1 MSTLLRNTRV
11 GRAGMVMLASSA
23 FAASLALPLPGLAAD
38 TPAKTPV
45 KVAAAPA
52 VAADDYVAP
61 AEIGPVLNLVM
72 GKSTLLRLPAPIQ
85 RISVGDTR
93 VADVTL
99 ISTREL
105 YFVGKRSGTT
115 NVILWRKGGQT
126 TIIDVSVTIDE
137 SQLEARLRAVL
148 PEERDIQVVR
158 VANSI
163 ILKGTVS
170 SALKADRAFSIAD
183 AYVKDINR
191 ALILSPFHAEETPV
205 GPGGAGTNMN
215 VAGTVT
221 GGAVAASTAVGG
233 ATVINMLQVAEPQQ
247 VMLEVQVAEVSKR
260 LLDQLGARFNLT
272 RSIGG
277 TSYSIISEFLS
288 RGTGFLQALRAPNTL
303 IDINGEKDDGIVR
316 ILAEPNIMAISGQR
330 ASFLS
335 GGKIFIPVSQ
345 TNSVGGPVITLEE
358 KTFGIGVIFHPTV
371 LDGGRINLKVVSE
384 VSKLSQTGSPFTTVG
399 GVTTVLP
406 SLTVRQADTT
416 VQLNDGQSFAIAGLI
431 NNDLSAT
438 IKRYPVLG
446 EVPLFGALF
455 RSAEFQKDLTE
466 LLFVITPRLV
476 KPLPPNYALPTDN
489 YVEPGRAE
497 FMLGG
502 KLEGSGNTRSGE
514 PGSTPTAPA
523 QTPAGAGGFE
533 TK

>member
-1 MSTLLRNTRV
+1 MIKLRQLTRGV
-11 GRAGMVMLASSA
+11 RTGIAVLASSA
-23 FAASLALPLPGLAAD
+23 FAASLALPLPGFAAD
-38 TPAKTPV
+38 APAKTPV
-45 KVAAAPA
+45 KVAAAAPG
-52 VAADDYVAP
+52 VAADEYVEP

-137 SQLEARLRAVL
+137 SRLEAQLRAVL
-148 PEERDIQVVR
+148 PEEPGIQVVR

-163 ILKGTVS
+163 ILKGIVS

-191 ALILSPFHAEETPV
+191 ELILPTVHGGETPV
-205 GPGGAGTNMN
+205 AAGGTN
-215 VAGTVT
+215 VSFQGAVT
-221 GGAVAASTAVGG
+221 GGAVAASTAVAG

-247 VMLEVQVAEVSKR
+247 VMLEVQVAEISKR

-288 RGTGFLQALRAPNTL
+288 RGAGLLQALRAPNTL
-303 IDINGEKDDGIVR
+303 IEINGEKDDAIVR

-476 KPLPPNYALPTDN
+476 KPLPPNYVLPTDN
-489 YVEPGRAE
+489 YAEPSRAE
-497 FMLGG
+497 FLLGG
-502 KLEGSGNTRSGE
+502 KLEASGG
-514 PGSTPTAPA
+514 TPAAQGGTTPAAPTQA
-523 QTPAGAGGFE
+523 PAGAGGFE